1 MTSARVRSRSYS
13 RSVSTG
19 DDLRGLM
26 RRFPSGVAVL
36 TIDHAGERVGLTV
49 GSILSLSLSPPLV
62 GVAVGIQAAMH
73 ELLRDA
79 GRFALSLLAGDQE
92 RLAQHFARGV
102 PPLVMWD
109 GIELEERESAA
120 PLLAGALGWIDCA
133 LVSEVAVGDHTLFI
147 GGAERVERGRV
158 GAGALVHVGQ
168 EFHAL

>member
-1 MTSARVRSRSYS
+1 M
-13 RSVSTG
+13 STG

-109 GIELEERESAA
+109 G
-120 PLLAGALGWIDCA
+120 
-133 LVSEVAVGDHTLFI
+133 
-147 GGAERVERGRV
+147 
-158 GAGALVHVGQ
+158 
-168 EFHAL
+168 